1 MHKCKDAKNGVTH
14 LTYILA
20 SLHIYIFAFFN
31 FIIFASQYNQ
41 RL

>member
-14 LTYILA
+14 LIYIFA
-20 SLHIYIFAFFN
+20 SLHFLIFAFFN
-31 FIIFASQYNQ
+31 FIIFASHYNQ